1 MSVAAWY
8 QHKAEQCAR
17 LASEATDAR
26 QRTSLKEEAALWR
39 EIARD
44 LAERER
50 REAST

>member
-50 REAST
+50 CEAQP